1 MISMQRRSVGLY
13 WVQFFGTDWNMIS
26 KSGNRRTT
34 KTVPP
39 ASAGLNGTDLTGVG
53 GSKPQT
59 ATSSLYHQLRRDIV
73 HGRLAPGER
82 LRIEILRDRY
92 EIGSSPIR
100 EALSRLSSEDLVIL
114 QEQKGFRVAEVSIY
128 DLLELTRSRCLLN
141 EIVVRES
148 ITNGDD
154 AWEEAI
160 VLAFHRMSRIARADQ
175 PDGQLWDHQHRIFH
189 DAIVA
194 ACGSKWL
201 RNLSLV
207 LFDGAERYR
216 KLSQAAHVPRDAEQE
231 HFAIMQATTRRDIPT
246 AIHLLNE
253 HAIVTA
259 KIITDVWGDKTD
271 GAGRVIARN

>member
-1 MISMQRRSVGLY
+1 MSYVGLD
-13 WVQFFGTDWNMIS
+13 FFGTDWKMIS
-26 KSGNRRTT
+26 KSGHQRTT
-34 KTVPP
+34 KAVSL
-39 ASAGLNGTDLTGVG
+39 ASAGLNGGDPTGLVEP
-53 GSKPQT
+53 KPQT

-114 QEQKGFRVAEVSIY
+114 QEQKGFRVAEVSIE
-128 DLLELTRSRCLLN
+128 DLHELTRSRCLLN

-148 ITNGDD
+148 LTNGDD

-175 PDGQLWDHQHRIFH
+175 PDSQLWDQQHRIFH

-194 ACGSKWL
+194 ACRSKWL

-207 LFDGAERYR
+207 LFDCAERYR
-216 KLSQAAHVPRDAEQE
+216 KLSQSLQTPRDAEQE
-231 HFAIMQATTRRDIPT
+231 HFAIMQAATRRDIPT
-246 AIHLLNE
+246 AIRLLNE
-253 HAIVTA
+253 HAIFTA
-259 KIITDVWGDKTD
+259 KIITDVWGHEP
-271 GAGRVIARN
+271 AGTGRMKDRAIS